1 MDGCDEFRRP
11 ETYKYNPLEQIF
23 KKSNFE
29 ENLLICQLKYKYPL
43 RQFFWVEFW
52 MIKWYGVTDEIV
64 LTKINW
70 IKKFI
75 LEQKQNC
82 WTPLN

>member
-52 MIKWYGVTDEIV
+52 MIKWYGVTVDEI
-64 LTKINW
+64 TFASNIFSCDCRWDKNGKNIY
-70 IKKFI
+70 I
-75 LEQKQNC
+75 
-82 WTPLN
+82 

>member
-29 ENLLICQLKYKYPL
+29 ENLLIWQPKYKNPL
-43 RQFFWVEFW
+43 RQLFFCR
-52 MIKWYGVTDEIV
+52 
-64 LTKINW
+64 
-70 IKKFI
+70 I
-75 LEQKQNC
+75 LDDKVI
-82 WTPLN
+82 WGDSR